1 MGKLP
6 LKWEYFKFKSN
17 MKMEYLASEI
27 SMDEVK
33 GMNALEAGY
42 LDCKACLCSL
52 LKR

>member
-33 GMNALEAGY
+33 GMNAFLPV
-42 LDCKACLCSL
+42 L
-52 LKR
+52 LTKKVTQEKL